1 MESIFAISLAQNA
14 SDLHLSSGQRPAIRV
29 NGQLIHLELSVLQP
43 DILEQQLYQLLSEP
57 QLQQLKIDRQID
69 FAYHHEQYGRFRG
82 NIFYQ
87 KNGISA
93 SFRLI
98 KQTIPTLNKL
108 GAPTIFTELI
118 EKQQGLILITGATGS
133 GKSTTLAALIQHINQ
148 SKAKHIITLEDPIE
162 FIYPAGKALI
172 QQREVN
178 LHIYGF
184 ESALKSLLRQD
195 PDIILL
201 GELRNQQTIQAALT
215 AAETGHLVLATLH
228 TNSAIQ
234 SINRIVDV
242 FPGEMKYF
250 VKAQLA
256 DCLCAVINQTLVMN
270 TQNTGRF
277 AAYEVLINTP
287 AVSHLIKEGKNS
299 QILSLLQTGQ
309 QYGMQ
314 TMEQGIRKGLQ
325 QNQ

>member
-14 SDLHLSSGQRPAIRV
+14 SDLHLSSGQRPTIRV
-29 NGQLIHLELSVLQP
+29 NGQLNYLEHAVLQP
-43 DILEQQLYQLLSEP
+43 DILEQQLYQLLSEL

-87 KNGISA
+87 QNGISA
-93 SFRLI
+93 AFRLI

-178 LHIYGF
+178 LHIYEF

-242 FPGEMKYF
+242 FPGEMKHF

-299 QILSLLQTGQ
+299 QIFSLLQTGQ

-314 TMEQGIRKGLQ
+314 TMEQGIRQGLQ